1 MCGLWLGAEEGNS
14 GLLISFVFH
23 VSLWPFLGWNP
34 RDGSL
39 LVPSQWRRNRHHF
52 SNNDSF
58 MKLGCLSQSLD
69 AIIRHVFLPSLCRWL
84 QLAADLWQPDS
95 VCYLF
100 WTKAL
105 NNWIGRPGKQIW
117 YFRAQTTVCWV
128 LLGEC
133 RGPLFNLVR
142 FDSNMVIWFGFQ
154 PQSLSVYAQS
164 LPKPPTITYWSLC
177 TLSPLFSY
185 SMAILSFPWL
195 RGKGDTERWEVTMYR
210 LWDFL
215 IFCWEE

>member
-117 YFRAQTTVCWV
+117 YFKAQTTVCWV

-133 RGPLFNLVR
+133 RGPLFNLILTWS
-142 FDSNMVIWFGFQ
+142 FGLASNHNLYQCML
-154 PQSLSVYAQS
+154 SLFLDHNHHILITVHPVS
-164 LPKPPTITYWSLC
+164 LIQLLNGNTKLSL
-177 TLSPLFSY
+177 
-185 SMAILSFPWL
+185 
-195 RGKGDTERWEVTMYR
+195 TEREGRYR
-210 LWDFL
+210 
-215 IFCWEE
+215 EMGSNHA